1 MAKTGDPDSQ
11 VFLTELKKAQFSP
24 RVVGY
29 SQVVDIAVRGRDA
42 MMQGGQPVAS
52 VLPQENDDMN
62 AVLKREKA
70 RAEAMLK

>member
-1 MAKTGDPDSQ
+1 
-11 VFLTELKKAQFSP
+11 
-24 RVVGY
+24 
-29 SQVVDIAVRGRDA
+29 

-70 RAEAMLK
+70 RAEAALK